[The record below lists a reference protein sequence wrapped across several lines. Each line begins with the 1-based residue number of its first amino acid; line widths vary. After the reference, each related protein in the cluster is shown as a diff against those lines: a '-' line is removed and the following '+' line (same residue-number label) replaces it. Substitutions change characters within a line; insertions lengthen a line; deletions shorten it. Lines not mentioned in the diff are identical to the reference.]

1 MPFYSEERKAA
12 LLKMMLPP
20 LSLSAAEVARREG
33 CSDMSLHYWRKQA
46 AARGTQLSDAKQP
59 AENWS
64 AESKLAIII
73 ETGSLSELEIGEYC
87 RRKGIFPEQI
97 TDWRNAFIAGS
108 TKQSTAK
115 TASSGQS
122 RDDKN
127 RIRELER
134 ELRRKD
140 AALAETAALLV
151 LRKKPQCLLGERRR
165 GHLTLLPERYLLVD
179 WLNEA
184 ILAGARRAPAC
195 QEVGISLRTLQRWSL
210 PQELLADGRT
220 TTLRPIPNNAL
231 SELERQGIV
240 TLCNSKA
247 YAHLPPSQIVPQ
259 LADEGRYV
267 ASEATFYRVLHAAGQ
282 QHHRSRAKRP
292 HRHEAPTTY
301 AATSAN
307 QVWSWDI
314 TYLPSPARGKFYY
327 LYLIEDIYSRK
338 AVGWEVYEAESGE
351 KAAALLQRSVTQEK
365 CWRQPLVLHSDN
377 GAPMKSVTLL
387 TKMYDLG
394 ITPSRGRPRVS
405 NDNPYSESLF
415 RTLKYCPQWP
425 QAGFTSLDDARIWVR
440 NFMTWYNTVHRH
452 SRIRFVT
459 PAQRHEGKDREILAR
474 RDAIYRQAREK
485 RPERWSGETRNW
497 NPIGTVYLNPERE
510 LTVVIKIA

>member
-1 MPFYSEERKAA
+1 MVMPFYSEERKAA

-151 LRKKPQCLLGERRR
+151 LRKK
-165 GHLTLLPERYLLVD
+165 
-179 WLNEA
+179 LN
-184 ILAGARRAPAC
+184 
-195 QEVGISLRTLQRWSL
+195 
-210 PQELLADGRT
+210 
-220 TTLRPIPNNAL
+220 
-231 SELERQGIV
+231 
-240 TLCNSKA
+240 A
-247 YAHLPPSQIVPQ
+247 YWGS
-259 LADEGRYV
+259 DD
-267 ASEATFYRVLHAAGQ
+267 EAT
-282 QHHRSRAKRP
+282 
-292 HRHEAPTTY
+292 
-301 AATSAN
+301 
-307 QVWSWDI
+307 
-314 TYLPSPARGKFYY
+314 
-327 LYLIEDIYSRK
+327 
-338 AVGWEVYEAESGE
+338 
-351 KAAALLQRSVTQEK
+351 
-365 CWRQPLVLHSDN
+365 
-377 GAPMKSVTLL
+377 
-387 TKMYDLG
+387 
-394 ITPSRGRPRVS
+394 
-405 NDNPYSESLF
+405 
-415 RTLKYCPQWP
+415 
-425 QAGFTSLDDARIWVR
+425 
-440 NFMTWYNTVHRH
+440 
-452 SRIRFVT
+452 
-459 PAQRHEGKDREILAR
+459 
-474 RDAIYRQAREK
+474 
-485 RPERWSGETRNW
+485 
-497 NPIGTVYLNPERE
+497 
-510 LTVVIKIA
+510 